1 MSFSGQVTLGSN
13 GAGLHHSGL
22 HTKSLAGTSAHKL
35 QLSGVGFMQTNPGLQ
50 PHVRSEFRS
59 YGCRR
64 AGVMMSVGAQVVIVF
79 EMVVAIVI
87 VEGGLVIV
95 CVMV

>member
-1 MSFSGQVTLGSN
+1 
-13 GAGLHHSGL
+13 
-22 HTKSLAGTSAHKL
+22 
-35 QLSGVGFMQTNPGLQ
+35 
-50 PHVRSEFRS
+50 
-59 YGCRR
+59 
-64 AGVMMSVGAQVVIVF
+64 MMSVGAQVVIVF